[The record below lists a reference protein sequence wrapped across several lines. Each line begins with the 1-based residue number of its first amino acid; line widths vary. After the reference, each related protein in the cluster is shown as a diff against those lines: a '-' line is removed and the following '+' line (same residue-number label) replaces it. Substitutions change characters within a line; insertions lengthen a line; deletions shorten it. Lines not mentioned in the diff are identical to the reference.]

1 MNFDNEKS
9 ILDKDANQDATRDTN
24 TQMTDGEKIDIVA
37 ARILREYRAAFEELA
52 K

>member
-1 MNFDNEKS
+1 MNLENEKS
-9 ILDKDANQDATRDTN
+9 VLTEKENQEVEGDSCANL
-24 TQMTDGEKIDIVA
+24 TDGEKIDIVA